1 MDFSQRI
8 KEHQSL
14 VAEVT
19 RLQER
24 IEREREARLAALPAE
39 FGYESVDDFIQ
50 ALRAA
55 ARGHYKP
62 ARPAAPRVKPAPA
75 PAAAPAPA
83 PAGMHAAKSPAP
95 VAAAAPVSSPA
106 PVSASAPA
114 PAAPARPSG
123 TSLDDPANF
132 GQLPDLSV
140 LERAALTPA
149 LHRERMAEALR
160 FATRVLHTPKVVAA
174 VWREWRQFERRLHE
188 RLAETAG

>member
-8 KEHQSL
+8 REHQSL

-39 FGYESVDDFIQ
+39 FGYESVDDFIR

-55 ARGHYKP
+55 AGGKFKP
-62 ARPAAPRVKPAPA
+62 ARPAAPRVKPAAAPA
-75 PAAAPAPA
+75 PATTPA

-95 VAAAAPVSSPA
+95 AAAPVSPSA

-114 PAAPARPSG
+114 PAAPALPSG

-132 GQLPDLSV
+132 GVLPDLSV